1 MQLKTLAHGC
11 ACLLLAVLAPSC
23 ASKDPGAP
31 IFFGRAPI
39 GSVAEKPIDK
49 VRLGDG
55 KPKNNFSGRNTP
67 TGANVPSLHPLDGHH
82 EILSRFG
89 PRGRRGNFHAGYDI
103 RAEMRSPVYA
113 TAAGTVTEANGG
125 GAYGKKIVIDH
136 GNGFETTYAHLDEHK
151 AKPGQ
156 EVRAGDLIALS
167 GRSGNATT
175 PHLHYEIRKNGKL
188 VNPGDYLPAGQ

>member
-1 MQLKTLAHGC
+1 MNIKHFTQLG

-31 IFFGRAPI
+31 IFFGRAPM
-39 GSVAEKPIDK
+39 GSVAETPIEK

-55 KPKNNFSGRNTP
+55 KPTTNFGKRSTA

-89 PRGRRGNFHAGYDI
+89 PRGKRGRFHAGYDI
-103 RAEMRSPVYA
+103 RADMRSPVHA

-156 EVRAGDLIALS
+156 EVQAGDIIALS

-188 VNPGDYLPAGQ
+188 VNPGDYLPAGR